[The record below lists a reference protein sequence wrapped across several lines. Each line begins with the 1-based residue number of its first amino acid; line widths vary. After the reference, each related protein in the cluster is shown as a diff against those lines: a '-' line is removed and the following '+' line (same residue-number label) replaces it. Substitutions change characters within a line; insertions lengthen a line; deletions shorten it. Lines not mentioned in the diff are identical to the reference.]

1 MRRKFHL
8 CRDSCFLFLGLL
20 LISLGTFLL
29 LYFETLYDTSVRN
42 ALVFNPTSKTYK
54 AWHKSDPPLIMDVYM
69 FNWTNPED
77 IKKEGVKPHFEEV
90 GPWRFQEVKEKIN
103 ISLNDN
109 GTVTYRL
116 MRHYFFCEDSPR
128 KLSEIVTTINAVSLV
143 CTTESS
149 RTFVAV

>member
-143 CTTESS
+143 STTERS